1 MWWWCIV
8 LGHTHLGKGP
18 LKAYYEG
25 EIAKKDWTKV
35 TVRTLWLQA
44 EDYPLLLGMGG
55 CEGGGRS
62 GREGGMGG
70 VVVRVGGGEWEGG
83 WEGVVVRVG
92 GRVGGRVVWG
102 EWL

>member
-1 MWWWCIV
+1 MWWCIV

-55 CEGGGRS
+55 CEGGGEEWEGGWYGGSGCEGGGRS
-62 GREGGMGG
+62 GREGG
-70 VVVRVGGGEWEGG
+70 R
-83 WEGVVVRVG
+83 
-92 GRVGGRVVWG
+92 

>member
-55 CEGGGRS
+55 CEGGGEER
-62 GREGGMGG
+62 
-70 VVVRVGGGEWEGG
+70 GGGGWGG
-83 WEGVVVRVG
+83 G
-92 GRVGGRVVWG
+92 GGGGGGVGGRVVSG
-102 EWL
+102 CESGFGVCAVCVRQSCV